1 MASQEHPSGNYD
13 PVKPETVKDILE
25 KVVPEEDKASQV
37 SCCIGA
43 GSSAER
49 VSSPAPTSLLL
60 WTSSGVISAPQNK
73 YDEVYPGIFL
83 GEAWV

>member
-1 MASQEHPSGNYD
+1 MASQEHSSGTYD
-13 PVKPETVKDILE
+13 PVEPEAVKDILE

-37 SCCIGA
+37 SCSGA

-49 VSSPAPTSLLL
+49 VSSPAPVSLLL